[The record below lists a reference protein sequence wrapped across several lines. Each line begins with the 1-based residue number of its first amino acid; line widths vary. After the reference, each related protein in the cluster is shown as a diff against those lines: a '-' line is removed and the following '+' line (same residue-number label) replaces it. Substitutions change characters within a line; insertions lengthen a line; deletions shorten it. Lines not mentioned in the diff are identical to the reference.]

1 MDNLNLNDTVKP
13 MLSDDYRERLKA
25 EYWQLRIRIKKL
37 SKFLDEHEN
46 GFVDLDVGFIDP
58 DIGMNYRSL
67 LCMQLAYMIS
77 YKNILE
83 QRAIVDDI
91 ELGEMG

>member
-13 MLSDDYRERLKA
+13 MLSDDYKERFKA

-46 GFVDLDVGFIDP
+46 SYSKRLKSL
-58 DIGMNYRSL
+58 SL
-67 LCMQLAYMIS
+67 LYMQLAYMIS

>member
-13 MLSDDYRERLKA
+13 MLSDDYKERFKA

-46 GFVDLDVGFIDP
+46 SYSKRLKSP
-58 DIGMNYRSL
+58 SL
-67 LCMQLAYMIS
+67 LYMQLAYMIS

>member
-1 MDNLNLNDTVKP
+1 MELKDTVNL
-13 MLSDDYRERLKA
+13 MCSDDYKERFKA

-46 GFVDLDVGFIDP
+46 SYSKRLKSP
-58 DIGMNYRSL
+58 SL
-67 LCMQLAYMIS
+67 LYMQLAYMIS

-83 QRAIVDDI
+83 QRAIIDDI